1 MPSVAAASSR
11 ATAGVSYVSARRNAS
26 TRSAS
31 PARTATGS
39 PNCAHVLGR
48 PRRVSSSS
56 SAGRSSWTSENEC
69 TSSTAHAAG
78 STSSGSAPIA
88 SPTAR
93 QSTGRIRLPPPSS
106 AYRNA
111 SSRPAG
117 PAGLSSASASSTS
130 SRSSSTF
137 RIRLGLGFA
146 LRPLDLRLDL
156 SGDLRELAEDLE
168 RGLGLLGRLQPR
180 AGGLEAVEQALRA
193 LQALFCAH
201 ARSVS
206 SRPMAQTLRRIVGS
220 SAFDTVIITVIL
232 ANAVVLGLQT
242 YPDVVAEH
250 GDTLNLLNGIFL
262 GIFVVE
268 LLLRIGSFGRRPQA
282 FFRSGWN
289 VFDFVVV
296 GSAFLPVVRESSTLL
311 RLARLLRVVRI
322 VRLLPDLRILLQ
334 GVVRSLPPLF
344 SMTMLV
350 TLLLFV
356 YGMIGWLLFGDELPD
371 DWGTIGAAML
381 TLFVMLTLE
390 NFPAYMDAGM
400 SVHPWSWIYFV
411 TFVLIA
417 AFMVLNVLIGIVLH
431 SMEEAREIER
441 RRALG
446 ADVDGDISP
455 APVAERIAM
464 LRAALT
470 ELEDELRLRARAESD
485 RGSR

>member
-1 MPSVAAASSR
+1 
-11 ATAGVSYVSARRNAS
+11 
-26 TRSAS
+26 
-31 PARTATGS
+31 
-39 PNCAHVLGR
+39 
-48 PRRVSSSS
+48 
-56 SAGRSSWTSENEC
+56 
-69 TSSTAHAAG
+69 
-78 STSSGSAPIA
+78 
-88 SPTAR
+88 
-93 QSTGRIRLPPPSS
+93 
-106 AYRNA
+106 
-111 SSRPAG
+111 
-117 PAGLSSASASSTS
+117 
-130 SRSSSTF
+130 
-137 RIRLGLGFA
+137 
-146 LRPLDLRLDL
+146 
-156 SGDLRELAEDLE
+156 
-168 RGLGLLGRLQPR
+168 
-180 AGGLEAVEQALRA
+180 
-193 LQALFCAH
+193 
-201 ARSVS
+201 
-206 SRPMAQTLRRIVGS
+206 MAQVLRRIVGS
-220 SAFDTVIITVIL
+220 QLFDTLIIAVIL
-232 ANAVVLGLQT
+232 ANAVVLGMQT
-242 YPDVVAEH
+242 YSDLTARH
-250 GDTLNLLNGIFL
+250 GDTLDLLNEVFL

-268 LLLRIGSFGRRPQA
+268 LLLRIASYGRRPQD

-289 VFDFVVV
+289 VFDFVVITA
-296 GSAFLPVVRESSTLL
+296 AFVPGVRDSSTLL

-356 YGMIGWLLFGDELPD
+356 YGMIGWLLFGDELPE
-371 DWGTIGAAML
+371 DWGNIGAAML

-400 SVHPWSWIYFV
+400 SVHPWAWIYFV

-417 AFMVLNVLIGIVLH
+417 AFMVLNVLIGIVLN

-446 ADVDGDISP
+446 ADVDDEISP

>member
-1 MPSVAAASSR
+1 
-11 ATAGVSYVSARRNAS
+11 
-26 TRSAS
+26 
-31 PARTATGS
+31 
-39 PNCAHVLGR
+39 
-48 PRRVSSSS
+48 
-56 SAGRSSWTSENEC
+56 
-69 TSSTAHAAG
+69 
-78 STSSGSAPIA
+78 
-88 SPTAR
+88 
-93 QSTGRIRLPPPSS
+93 
-106 AYRNA
+106 
-111 SSRPAG
+111 
-117 PAGLSSASASSTS
+117 
-130 SRSSSTF
+130 
-137 RIRLGLGFA
+137 
-146 LRPLDLRLDL
+146 
-156 SGDLRELAEDLE
+156 
-168 RGLGLLGRLQPR
+168 
-180 AGGLEAVEQALRA
+180 
-193 LQALFCAH
+193 
-201 ARSVS
+201 
-206 SRPMAQTLRRIVGS
+206 MAQTLRRIVGS
-220 SAFDTVIITVIL
+220 QLFDTLIIAVIL
-232 ANAVVLGLQT
+232 ANAVVLGMQT
-242 YPDVVAEH
+242 YPDLVRRH
-250 GDTLNLLNGIFL
+250 GDTLDLLNEVFL

-268 LLLRIGSFGRRPQA
+268 LLLRMASYGRRPQE
-282 FFRSGWN
+282 FFRNGWN

-296 GSAFLPVVRESSTLL
+296 GAAFVPGVRDSSTLL

-356 YGMIGWLLFGDELPD
+356 YGMIGWLLFGDELPE

-400 SVHPWSWIYFV
+400 SVHPWAWVYFV

-417 AFMVLNVLIGIVLH
+417 AFMVLNVLIGIVLN

-446 ADVDGDISP
+446 ADVDDDISP

-464 LRAALT
+464 LRAALS

>member
-1 MPSVAAASSR
+1 
-11 ATAGVSYVSARRNAS
+11 
-26 TRSAS
+26 
-31 PARTATGS
+31 
-39 PNCAHVLGR
+39 
-48 PRRVSSSS
+48 
-56 SAGRSSWTSENEC
+56 
-69 TSSTAHAAG
+69 
-78 STSSGSAPIA
+78 
-88 SPTAR
+88 
-93 QSTGRIRLPPPSS
+93 
-106 AYRNA
+106 
-111 SSRPAG
+111 
-117 PAGLSSASASSTS
+117 
-130 SRSSSTF
+130 
-137 RIRLGLGFA
+137 
-146 LRPLDLRLDL
+146 
-156 SGDLRELAEDLE
+156 
-168 RGLGLLGRLQPR
+168 
-180 AGGLEAVEQALRA
+180 
-193 LQALFCAH
+193 
-201 ARSVS
+201 
-206 SRPMAQTLRRIVGS
+206 MAQTLRRIVGS
-220 SAFDTVIITVIL
+220 QLFDAVIIAVIL
-232 ANAVVLGLQT
+232 ANAVVLGMQT
-242 YPDVVAEH
+242 YPQLVAEH
-250 GDTLNLLNGIFL
+250 GDTLDLLNEVFL

-268 LLLRIGSFGRRPQA
+268 LILRLGSYGRRPQD
-282 FFRSGWN
+282 FFRNGWN
-289 VFDFVVV
+289 VFDFIVV
-296 GSAFLPVVRESSTLL
+296 GAAFVPGVRDSSTLL

-322 VRLLPDLRILLQ
+322 VRLLPDLRILLL

-356 YGMIGWLLFGDELPD
+356 YGMVGWLLFGDALPD

-417 AFMVLNVLIGIVLH
+417 AFMVLNVLIGIVLN

-446 ADVDGDISP
+446 ADVHDEISP

>member
-1 MPSVAAASSR
+1 
-11 ATAGVSYVSARRNAS
+11 
-26 TRSAS
+26 
-31 PARTATGS
+31 
-39 PNCAHVLGR
+39 
-48 PRRVSSSS
+48 
-56 SAGRSSWTSENEC
+56 
-69 TSSTAHAAG
+69 
-78 STSSGSAPIA
+78 
-88 SPTAR
+88 
-93 QSTGRIRLPPPSS
+93 
-106 AYRNA
+106 
-111 SSRPAG
+111 
-117 PAGLSSASASSTS
+117 
-130 SRSSSTF
+130 
-137 RIRLGLGFA
+137 
-146 LRPLDLRLDL
+146 
-156 SGDLRELAEDLE
+156 
-168 RGLGLLGRLQPR
+168 
-180 AGGLEAVEQALRA
+180 
-193 LQALFCAH
+193 
-201 ARSVS
+201 
-206 SRPMAQTLRRIVGS
+206 MAQTLRRIVGS
-220 SAFDTVIITVIL
+220 TAFDTVIIAVIL

-250 GDTLNLLNGIFL
+250 GDTLDLLNAVFL

-268 LLLRIGSFGRRPQA
+268 LLLRIGSYGRRPQD
-282 FFRSGWN
+282 FFRGGWN
-289 VFDFVVV
+289 IFDFVVV

-356 YGMIGWLLFGDELPD
+356 YGMIGWLLFGNALPD

-417 AFMVLNVLIGIVLH
+417 AFIVLNLLIGIVLN

-446 ADVDGDISP
+446 ADVDDDISP
-455 APVAERIAM
+455 APVAERIAL

>member
-1 MPSVAAASSR
+1 
-11 ATAGVSYVSARRNAS
+11 
-26 TRSAS
+26 
-31 PARTATGS
+31 
-39 PNCAHVLGR
+39 
-48 PRRVSSSS
+48 
-56 SAGRSSWTSENEC
+56 
-69 TSSTAHAAG
+69 
-78 STSSGSAPIA
+78 
-88 SPTAR
+88 
-93 QSTGRIRLPPPSS
+93 
-106 AYRNA
+106 
-111 SSRPAG
+111 
-117 PAGLSSASASSTS
+117 
-130 SRSSSTF
+130 
-137 RIRLGLGFA
+137 
-146 LRPLDLRLDL
+146 
-156 SGDLRELAEDLE
+156 
-168 RGLGLLGRLQPR
+168 
-180 AGGLEAVEQALRA
+180 
-193 LQALFCAH
+193 
-201 ARSVS
+201 
-206 SRPMAQTLRRIVGS
+206 MAQTLRRIVGS
-220 SAFDTVIITVIL
+220 TLFDSVVIAVIL

-250 GDTLNLLNGIFL
+250 GEMLDLLNGIFL

-268 LLLRIGSFGRRPQA
+268 LLLRIGSYGRRPQD

-296 GSAFLPVVRESSTLL
+296 GAAFLPVVRESSTLL

-322 VRLLPDLRILLQ
+322 VRLLPDLRVLLQ

-417 AFMVLNVLIGIVLH
+417 AFIVLNLLIGIVLN

-446 ADVDGDISP
+446 AHVDDDISP
-455 APVAERIAM
+455 APVAERIAL

-470 ELEDELRLRARAESD
+470 ELENELRLRARAGSD